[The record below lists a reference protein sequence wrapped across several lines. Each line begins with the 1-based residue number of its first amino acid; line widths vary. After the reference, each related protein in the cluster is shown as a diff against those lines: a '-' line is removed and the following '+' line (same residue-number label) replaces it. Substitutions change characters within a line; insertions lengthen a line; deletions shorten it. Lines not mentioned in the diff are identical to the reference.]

1 MDDTMDDKKITVEV
15 AYALPEKQTII
26 AIDVPEGTTVGEAIQ
41 LSNIIAE
48 FPDID
53 LDTAKIGIFGKMAK
67 ADKVL
72 RDKDRVEIYRKLI
85 ADPKESRRQQ
95 AEMQKQKALEATK
108 EAT

>member
-1 MDDTMDDKKITVEV
+1 MDNKQITIEV

-26 AIDVPEGTTVGEAIQ
+26 AIEVAEGTTVAEAIQ

-53 LDTAKIGIFGKMAK
+53 LETAKTGVFGKMAK

-95 AEMQKQKALEATK
+95 AEMQKQKALEAAK
-108 EAT
+108 AG